1 MLDSGDFGGQL
12 WFAMPYVEGE
22 SLYER
27 LQRERQLPTAEA
39 LRIAFAVPTRWPTQR
54 AGRGPSRY
62 QARQHPALGRRR
74 LVADFGVARA
84 VSEMQSKLTAT
95 GMIVGT
101 PTYMSPE
108 QAAGELDLDGRSDI
122 FALACVIYEMLAGE
136 PPFKGPTPQMTLMLR
151 LMQPARP
158 LRPMVSVTEEVESA
172 ILRALAKDPA
182 DRWATAADFA
192 DALAGKRKAPPSP
205 PPPSSPTP
213 QPAPAAEQAAPTRFD
228 SLVAAALRVPAAGNY
243 RLLVEAY
250 GVQAQPIRP
259 SAPRVRLDRHP
270 GADVARGGAALV
282 GIGRQLVVHGHGR
295 RPRSSWSRW
304 GSSGSCVWL
313 LVFFDRVLKATGK
326 AARIRRAGRGMA
338 V

>member
-1 MLDSGDFGGQL
+1 MALKVLHPQLAYTLGADRFAREIRVAARLDHPNILRVLDSGEVGGQL

-27 LQRERQLPTAEA
+27 LQRERQLSTAET
-39 LRIAFAVPTRWPTQR
+39 LRIALAV
-54 AGRGPSRY
+54 AS
-62 QARQHPALGRRR
+62 ALAYANEQGVVHRDIKPDNILLSGDGV

-108 QAAGELDLDGRSDI
+108 QAAGELNLDGRSDI
-122 FALACVIYEMLAGE
+122 FALACVMYEMLAGE

-158 LRPMVSVTEEVESA
+158 LRPMVTVTEEVESA

-182 DRWATAADFA
+182 DRWPTAAHFA
-192 DALAGKRKAPPSP
+192 DALAGKHTAPPSP

-213 QPAPAAEQAAPTRFD
+213 QPASADEQAAPTRFN
-228 SLVAAALRVPAAGNY
+228 SLVAAALRVF
-243 RLLVEAY
+243 R
-250 GVQAQPIRP
+250 
-259 SAPRVRLDRHP
+259 
-270 GADVARGGAALV
+270 RG
-282 GIGRQLVVHGHGR
+282 
-295 RPRSSWSRW
+295 
-304 GSSGSCVWL
+304 
-313 LVFFDRVLKATGK
+313 
-326 AARIRRAGRGMA
+326 
-338 V
+338 